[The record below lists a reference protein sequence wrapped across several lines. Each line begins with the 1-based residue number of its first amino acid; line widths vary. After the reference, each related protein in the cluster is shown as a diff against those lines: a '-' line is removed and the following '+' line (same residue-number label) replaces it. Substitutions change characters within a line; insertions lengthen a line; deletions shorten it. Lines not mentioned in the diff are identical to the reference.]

1 MRGPGAACAAPA
13 TAGRAAS
20 VTLGR
25 LLLAW
30 LPVAALFVLAPPVGY
45 AWNDA
50 AADRAVVW
58 SFNRWELG
66 WRLAEA
72 GIVTLFASLWFDSLG
87 AGGWWLL
94 FFLVGLLV
102 AFPRRLVMWRHV
114 EPPRRR
120 HLLAHAGLDVARY
133 VAAGALLAWRL
144 S

>member
-1 MRGPGAACAAPA
+1 V
-13 TAGRAAS
+13 S
-20 VTLGR
+20 LGR

-30 LPVAALFVLAPPVGY
+30 LPVAALFVVAPPIGYRWDGDVVVGKGTF
-45 AWNDA
+45 
-50 AADRAVVW
+50 VW
-58 SFNRWELG
+58 SFNRWEIG

-72 GIVTLFASLWFDSLG
+72 AVVTLFASLWFDSLG

-94 FFLVGLLV
+94 FFLLGLLA
-102 AFPRRLVMWRHV
+102 AFPRRLVMWQHV
-114 EPPRRR
+114 DPERRR

>member
-50 AADRAVVW
+50 AADGAVVW

-94 FFLVGLLV
+94 FLLVGLLV

-114 EPPRRR
+114 EPPRRH

>member
-1 MRGPGAACAAPA
+1 M
-13 TAGRAAS
+13 
-20 VTLGR
+20 TLGR

-30 LPVAALFVLAPPVGY
+30 LPVAALFVVTPPIGY
-45 AWNDA
+45 RWGGEVAEQGA
-50 AADRAVVW
+50 FVW
-58 SFNRWELG
+58 AFNRWEIG
-66 WRLAEA
+66 WRLVEA
-72 GIVTLFASLWFDSLG
+72 VVVTLFASLWFDSLG

-94 FFLVGLLV
+94 FFLLCLLV
-102 AFPRRLVMWRHV
+102 AFPRRLVMRQHA

>member
-1 MRGPGAACAAPA
+1 
-13 TAGRAAS
+13 

-30 LPVAALFVLAPPVGY
+30 LPVAVLFSIAPPVGY
-45 AWNDA
+45 PWGGDLPEKGFF
-50 AADRAVVW
+50 VW
-58 SFNRWELG
+58 SFNRWEIG
-66 WRLAEA
+66 WRLVEA
-72 GIVTLFASLWFDSLG
+72 GVVTLFASLWFDSLG

-94 FFLVGLLV
+94 FLLLGLLV

-114 EPPRRR
+114 EEPRRR

-144 S
+144 A

>member
-1 MRGPGAACAAPA
+1 
-13 TAGRAAS
+13 

-30 LPVAALFVLAPPVGY
+30 LPVAALFAVAPPIGY
-45 AWNDA
+45 RWD
-50 AADRAVVW
+50 VFVSQGFFIW
-58 SFNRWELG
+58 MYNRWELG

-72 GIVTLFASLWFDSLG
+72 GVVTLFASLWFDSLG

-94 FFLVGLLV
+94 FLLVGLLA
-102 AFPRRLVMWRHV
+102 AFPRRLVMWQYV
-114 EPPRRR
+114 EPERRR

-144 S
+144 A